1 LISRPSNVSKGL
13 FRQRSRYARL
23 ILSATVFHVPA
34 CSPRLP
40 LSENR
45 GGGPGEIQSLR
56 KRAEQLWEAR
66 RARDCRAAFLFENPS
81 QLQGMDEEAYV
92 AWCENED
99 PFRVSEY
106 MVKQVEVNKD
116 DWGWV
121 LVTAKTSYTRI
132 PDAQVAGIETWEKW
146 HRVHDQ
152 WYPVP
157 KHAWWTMPEAP
168 AQRNAREE
176 ERLRARFEEA
186 WTTLQSKDWHHLYE
200 MVDPRDREDNKEE
213 SFVASLGKIQY
224 LSHKVH
230 WVEVIADRG
239 KVHVT
244 YEHKLTDP
252 SLTKLPAQE
261 LAVTDH
267 WIARD
272 GQWYRDLKLEQTLPC
287 GGVACDSN

>member
-1 LISRPSNVSKGL
+1 
-13 FRQRSRYARL
+13 
-23 ILSATVFHVPA
+23 
-34 CSPRLP
+34 
-40 LSENR
+40 
-45 GGGPGEIQSLR
+45 
-56 KRAEQLWEAR
+56 
-66 RARDCRAAFLFENPS
+66 
-81 QLQGMDEEAYV
+81 MDEATFV
-92 AWCENED
+92 SWCENED

-106 MVKQVEVNKD
+106 TVHQVEMKKE

-121 LVTAKTSYTRI
+121 RVIAKTVYTRI

-146 HRVHDQ
+146 HRVHGQ

-157 KHAWWTMPEAP
+157 KREWWTMPEAP
-168 AQRNAREE
+168 SQRNAGEE

-186 WTTLQSKDWHHLYE
+186 WTALQSKDRHRLYE
-200 MVDPRDREDNKEE
+200 LIDPRDREDITKEK
-213 SFVASLGKIQY
+213 FVAEEGAIQY
-224 LSHKVH
+224 LGYKVH

-244 YEHKLTDP
+244 YEHKLADP

-272 GQWYRDLKLEQTLPC
+272 GQWFRDLKLEQSLPC
-287 GGVACDSN
+287 GGGACDSK